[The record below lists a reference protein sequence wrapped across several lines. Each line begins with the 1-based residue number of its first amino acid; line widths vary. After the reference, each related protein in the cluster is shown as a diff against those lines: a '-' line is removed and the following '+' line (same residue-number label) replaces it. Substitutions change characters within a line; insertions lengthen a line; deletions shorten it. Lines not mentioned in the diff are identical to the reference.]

1 MAASVVRLSY
11 TPTGGYFVQSIHS
24 RRVRLVLRGQSI
36 DYKDFNCKVLLQIEL
51 RAVARGSR
59 GDLEER
65 LFRGHN
71 TILRD

>member
-1 MAASVVRLSY
+1 LCKVFIR
-11 TPTGGYFVQSIHS
+11 GGLGWYFEGK
-24 RRVRLVLRGQSI
+24 VLI
-36 DYKDFNCKVLLQIEL
+36 TKTLICKVLLQIEL